1 MIKNIKSIITS
12 GKQLMLLSLIL
23 VSGGSVVHAQEA
35 TGVPDTVYVSFT
47 NSGALPSM
55 VYGTAFEDYMAV
67 STFNETSLKYMWALA
82 GNTGSHQL
90 MENYQNKFKSG
101 KSFKDIMKFSA
112 TPTVKD
118 GVKLQLVETALQDA
132 LDCYQSVTELYGSP
146 VVYKLSK
153 EATATLERTIPVTRA
168 ELTITPRDTVRF
180 YGDPNP
186 VYSLADFTIEG
197 LAAGDD
203 AATIFAGENE
213 LAVTFGGDVNT
224 AAGQEVYVTL
234 AAGTVDNYSWEQK
247 QAKMAIKK
255 ALLSLALPDSSRL
268 YDDKNIAK
276 IKGEELLVTS
286 GTLKNDQTLSDLFF
300 SDELNVIH
308 TAVSAGLGKVK
319 SDVGTYSYQLATQ
332 ADTAKV
338 YWRLANY
345 DVQAIAPANY
355 VVEKDTIT
363 VTVFPSDAQVEIEG
377 KKVSVMQKVY
387 GEKNPDGYFWL
398 TKRKESAGSSSPSYT
413 FTTAAP
419 VAKDYISAEN
429 EADKGFT
436 VAPVV
441 SYLDYEGNAVTEKT
455 DVNLKREKPN
465 QIEDSLYVAKVGN
478 ADKISS
484 KNYAFKVVDGTLK
497 INQRPLD
504 FQKVVVDRIY
514 GETKQDTTWTFEANN
529 AEKQR
534 GLASFD
540 AAYQISTNKKA
551 FELIDV
557 MPQLVIKKQA
567 ADSTL
572 CAGSYI
578 DTLQIKLVTVDNT
591 VTPKFKAMDRN
602 YSLKYSLLT
611 DNAKTNDSIRLEV
624 AKADLKIKL
633 GTIQRTFG
641 AAVPDFNDVEI
652 QKEFIT
658 YTGFKLDESAKNL
671 DLVAT
676 VAEGNRI
683 KNLEIA
689 DQPSVLPVGIY
700 ELTGIRDINKENT
713 NYAITIEGKA
723 LYQVIPDNSLV
734 LEWNPLTVDLIVG
747 DKIKLDAK
755 VKKDQNIIAEGAQ
768 IDFVSSDPA
777 KIQIEKVGD
786 YCYLFAKALT
796 DNDGV
801 TITASYHGL
810 AGYEEVT
817 KTVAYKVIRLKNEAD
832 YNIVLGDMSFVYDGK
847 AKEADV
853 KITDLEGLKEYP
865 HYVLYNG
872 DTDLPVKA
880 GIYNVSIYLEEGKGN
895 SNLFIRKETMQIKA
909 GEVTVTP
916 KDVSLVY
923 GTAVPESFEYT
934 VNGFIGNDSFK
945 AGKEPK
951 VKVAGEIT
959 GVGEYTLYVEGGD
972 PGDNYVLVTKTGIL
986 TVTKSGLTIKAD
998 TIRSV
1003 YGEEIPEFTFTVT
1016 DPDGKKVDPET
1027 LNDIYT
1033 IKTEVEPEDAG
1044 EYDLLIDCV
1053 GVGEGDYDVVMIPA
1067 KLYIEKADAG
1077 LIWDID
1083 GTTMAGGDSILL
1095 TAEAVSPATITYT
1108 MQYDTVASVKA
1119 VEEGAWITGKHQG
1132 VTKLYISIPEEKNYL
1147 AANDSVTFNVTSTVA
1162 NESIAL
1168 QNVGLYPTFVEN
1180 ETSVTSDSPVVMIR
1194 VFDASGR
1201 LVKSIEKPE
1210 SLINL
1215 SELSKGYHLVQI
1227 VLESGEAKTVRIMK
1241 K

>member
-23 VSGGSVVHAQEA
+23 VSVGSVVHAQEA

-118 GVKLQLVETALQDA
+118 GVKLQLVENA

-355 VVEKDTIT
+355 VVEKDTII

-810 AGYEEVT
+810 AGYDEVT
-817 KTVAYKVIRLKNEAD
+817 KSVVYKVIRLKNEAD
-832 YNIVLGDMSFVYDGK
+832 YNVVLGDMSFVYDGT

-853 KITDLEGLKEYP
+853 KITDLKGLNEYP

-880 GIYNVSIYLEEGKGN
+880 GTYNVSIYLEEGKGE
-895 SNLFIRKETMQIKA
+895 SNLFIRKETMKISA
-909 GEVTVTP
+909 GEVVVTP
-916 KDVSLVY
+916 VDETIAY
-923 GTAVPESFEYT
+923 GEAIPESFAYT
-934 VNGFIGNDSFK
+934 VSGFIGNDGFK

-951 VKVAGEIT
+951 VKVASDIT
-959 GVGEYTLYVEGGD
+959 GAGEYTLYVEGGD
-972 PGDNYVLVTKTGIL
+972 PGENYTLVTKTGL
-986 TVTKSGLTIKAD
+986 LKVTKSGLTIKAD
-998 TIRSV
+998 TIHTV
-1003 YGEEIPEFTFTVT
+1003 YGEEIPPFTLTIT
-1016 DPDGKKVDPET
+1016 GPNGAVDPET

-1033 IKTEVEPEDAG
+1033 VKAKVDPEDAG
-1044 EYDLLIDCV
+1044 EYDLIVDCV
-1053 GVGEGDYDVVMIPA
+1053 GVGEGDYSVTLVPG
-1067 KLYIEKADAG
+1067 KLYIAKADAG
-1077 LIWDID
+1077 LAWDIA
-1083 GTTMAGGDSILL
+1083 GTTLAGGDSILL
-1095 TAEAVSPATITYT
+1095 TAEAVSPATIAYT
-1108 MQYDTVASVKA
+1108 MQHDTVAAVKV
-1119 VEEGAWITGKHQG
+1119 VEEGVWITGKHQG

-1168 QNVGLYPTFVEN
+1168 QSVGLYPTFVEN
-1180 ETSVTSDSPVVMIR
+1180 ETSVTSDSPVAMIR

>member
-1 MIKNIKSIITS
+1 M
-12 GKQLMLLSLIL
+12 
-23 VSGGSVVHAQEA
+23 
-35 TGVPDTVYVSFT
+35 
-47 NSGALPSM
+47 
-55 VYGTAFEDYMAV
+55 
-67 STFNETSLKYMWALA
+67 
-82 GNTGSHQL
+82 
-90 MENYQNKFKSG
+90 
-101 KSFKDIMKFSA
+101 
-112 TPTVKD
+112 
-118 GVKLQLVETALQDA
+118 
-132 LDCYQSVTELYGSP
+132 
-146 VVYKLSK
+146 
-153 EATATLERTIPVTRA
+153 
-168 ELTITPRDTVRF
+168 
-180 YGDPNP
+180 
-186 VYSLADFTIEG
+186 
-197 LAAGDD
+197 
-203 AATIFAGENE
+203 
-213 LAVTFGGDVNT
+213 
-224 AAGQEVYVTL
+224 
-234 AAGTVDNYSWEQK
+234 
-247 QAKMAIKK
+247 
-255 ALLSLALPDSSRL
+255 
-268 YDDKNIAK
+268 
-276 IKGEELLVTS
+276 
-286 GTLKNDQTLSDLFF
+286 
-300 SDELNVIH
+300 
-308 TAVSAGLGKVK
+308 
-319 SDVGTYSYQLATQ
+319 
-332 ADTAKV
+332 
-338 YWRLANY
+338 
-345 DVQAIAPANY
+345 
-355 VVEKDTIT
+355 
-363 VTVFPSDAQVEIEG
+363 
-377 KKVSVMQKVY
+377 
-387 GEKNPDGYFWL
+387 
-398 TKRKESAGSSSPSYT
+398 
-413 FTTAAP
+413 
-419 VAKDYISAEN
+419 
-429 EADKGFT
+429 
-436 VAPVV
+436 
-441 SYLDYEGNAVTEKT
+441 
-455 DVNLKREKPN
+455 
-465 QIEDSLYVAKVGN
+465 
-478 ADKISS
+478 
-484 KNYAFKVVDGTLK
+484 
-497 INQRPLD
+497 
-504 FQKVVVDRIY
+504 VVDRIY

-810 AGYEEVT
+810 AGYDEVT
-817 KTVAYKVIRLKNEAD
+817 KSVVYKVIRLKNEAD
-832 YNIVLGDMSFVYDGK
+832 YNVVLGDMSFVYDGT

-853 KITDLEGLKEYP
+853 KITDLKGLNEYP

-880 GIYNVSIYLEEGKGN
+880 GTYNVSIYLEEGKGE
-895 SNLFIRKETMQIKA
+895 SNLFIRKETMKISA
-909 GEVTVTP
+909 GEVVVTP
-916 KDVSLVY
+916 VDETIAY
-923 GTAVPESFEYT
+923 GEAIPESFAYT
-934 VNGFIGNDSFK
+934 VSGFIGNDGFK

-951 VKVAGEIT
+951 VKVASDIT
-959 GVGEYTLYVEGGD
+959 GAGEYTLYVEGGD
-972 PGDNYVLVTKTGIL
+972 PGENYTLVTKTGL
-986 TVTKSGLTIKAD
+986 LKVTKSGLTIKAD
-998 TIRSV
+998 TIHTV
-1003 YGEEIPEFTFTVT
+1003 YGEEIPPFTLTIT
-1016 DPDGKKVDPET
+1016 GPNGAVDPET

-1033 IKTEVEPEDAG
+1033 VKAKVDPEDAG
-1044 EYDLLIDCV
+1044 EYDLIVDCV
-1053 GVGEGDYDVVMIPA
+1053 GVGEGDYSVTLVPG
-1067 KLYIEKADAG
+1067 KLYIAKADAG
-1077 LIWDID
+1077 LAWDIA
-1083 GTTMAGGDSILL
+1083 GTTLAGGDSILL
-1095 TAEAVSPATITYT
+1095 TAEAVSPATIAYT
-1108 MQYDTVASVKA
+1108 MQHDTVAAVKV
-1119 VEEGAWITGKHQG
+1119 VEEGVWITGKHQG

-1168 QNVGLYPTFVEN
+1168 QSVGLYPTFVEN
-1180 ETSVTSDSPVVMIR
+1180 ETSVTSDSPVAMIR

>member
-12 GKQLMLLSLIL
+12 GKQLVLLSLIL

-35 TGVPDTVYVSFT
+35 TVVPDTVYVSFT

-67 STFNETSLKYMWALA
+67 STFNETSLKCMWAPA

-90 MENYQNKFKSG
+90 MKNYQNKFKSG

-132 LDCYQSVTELYGSP
+132 LDCYRSVTELYESP

-234 AAGTVDNYSWEQK
+234 VAGTVDNYSWEQK

-338 YWRLANY
+338 NWRLANY

-810 AGYEEVT
+810 AGYDEVT
-817 KTVAYKVIRLKNEAD
+817 KSVVYKVIRLKNEAD
-832 YNIVLGDMSFVYDGK
+832 YNVVLGDMSFVYDGT

-853 KITDLEGLKEYP
+853 KITDLKGLNEYP

-880 GIYNVSIYLEEGKGN
+880 GTYNVSIYLEEGKGE
-895 SNLFIRKETMQIKA
+895 SNLFIRKDETIA
-909 GEVTVTP
+909 YGE
-916 KDVSLVY
+916 
-923 GTAVPESFEYT
+923 AIPESFAYT
-934 VNGFIGNDSFK
+934 VSGFIGNDGFK

-951 VKVAGEIT
+951 VKVASDIT
-959 GVGEYTLYVEGGD
+959 GAGEYTLYVEGGD
-972 PGDNYVLVTKTGIL
+972 PGENYTLVTKTGL
-986 TVTKSGLTIKAD
+986 LKVTKSGLTIKAD
-998 TIRSV
+998 TIHTV
-1003 YGEEIPEFTFTVT
+1003 YGEEIPPFTLTIT
-1016 DPDGKKVDPET
+1016 GPNGAVDPET

-1033 IKTEVEPEDAG
+1033 VKAKVDPEDAG
-1044 EYDLLIDCV
+1044 EYDLIVDCV
-1053 GVGEGDYDVVMIPA
+1053 GVGEGDYSVTLVPG
-1067 KLYIEKADAG
+1067 KLYIAKADAG
-1077 LIWDID
+1077 LAWDIA
-1083 GTTMAGGDSILL
+1083 GTTLAGGDSILL
-1095 TAEAVSPATITYT
+1095 TAEAVSPATIAYT
-1108 MQYDTVASVKA
+1108 MQHDTVAAVKV
-1119 VEEGAWITGKHQG
+1119 VEEGVWITGKHQG

-1168 QNVGLYPTFVEN
+1168 QSVGLYPTFVEN
-1180 ETSVTSDSPVVMIR
+1180 ETSVTSDSPVAMIR

>member
-504 FQKVVVDRIY
+504 FQKVVVDLR
-514 GETKQDTTWTFEANN
+514 
-529 AEKQR
+529 R
-534 GLASFD
+534 
-540 AAYQISTNKKA
+540 NKA
-551 FELIDV
+551 
-557 MPQLVIKKQA
+557 
-567 ADSTL
+567 
-572 CAGSYI
+572 
-578 DTLQIKLVTVDNT
+578 
-591 VTPKFKAMDRN
+591 RH
-602 YSLKYSLLT
+602 
-611 DNAKTNDSIRLEV
+611 
-624 AKADLKIKL
+624 
-633 GTIQRTFG
+633 
-641 AAVPDFNDVEI
+641 
-652 QKEFIT
+652 
-658 YTGFKLDESAKNL
+658 NL
-671 DLVAT
+671 D
-676 VAEGNRI
+676 
-683 KNLEIA
+683 
-689 DQPSVLPVGIY
+689 
-700 ELTGIRDINKENT
+700 
-713 NYAITIEGKA
+713 
-723 LYQVIPDNSLV
+723 
-734 LEWNPLTVDLIVG
+734 
-747 DKIKLDAK
+747 
-755 VKKDQNIIAEGAQ
+755 
-768 IDFVSSDPA
+768 F
-777 KIQIEKVGD
+777 
-786 YCYLFAKALT
+786 
-796 DNDGV
+796 
-801 TITASYHGL
+801 
-810 AGYEEVT
+810 
-817 KTVAYKVIRLKNEAD
+817 
-832 YNIVLGDMSFVYDGK
+832 
-847 AKEADV
+847 
-853 KITDLEGLKEYP
+853 
-865 HYVLYNG
+865 
-872 DTDLPVKA
+872 
-880 GIYNVSIYLEEGKGN
+880 
-895 SNLFIRKETMQIKA
+895 
-909 GEVTVTP
+909 
-916 KDVSLVY
+916 
-923 GTAVPESFEYT
+923 
-934 VNGFIGNDSFK
+934 
-945 AGKEPK
+945 
-951 VKVAGEIT
+951 
-959 GVGEYTLYVEGGD
+959 
-972 PGDNYVLVTKTGIL
+972 
-986 TVTKSGLTIKAD
+986 
-998 TIRSV
+998 
-1003 YGEEIPEFTFTVT
+1003 
-1016 DPDGKKVDPET
+1016 
-1027 LNDIYT
+1027 
-1033 IKTEVEPEDAG
+1033 
-1044 EYDLLIDCV
+1044 
-1053 GVGEGDYDVVMIPA
+1053 
-1067 KLYIEKADAG
+1067 
-1077 LIWDID
+1077 
-1083 GTTMAGGDSILL
+1083 
-1095 TAEAVSPATITYT
+1095 
-1108 MQYDTVASVKA
+1108 
-1119 VEEGAWITGKHQG
+1119 
-1132 VTKLYISIPEEKNYL
+1132 
-1147 AANDSVTFNVTSTVA
+1147 
-1162 NESIAL
+1162 
-1168 QNVGLYPTFVEN
+1168 
-1180 ETSVTSDSPVVMIR
+1180 
-1194 VFDASGR
+1194 
-1201 LVKSIEKPE
+1201 
-1210 SLINL
+1210 
-1215 SELSKGYHLVQI
+1215 
-1227 VLESGEAKTVRIMK
+1227 
-1241 K
+1241 